1 MALDYGYWSALSTG
15 YKSAQDRR
23 AARDADMMKQLQY
36 LQMMEK
42 QEADNLNQKNL
53 IQQQLSTA
61 SAYTDKIL
69 KNTFGR
75 KKDIDDM
82 KAWHA
87 EHSGWNEIKEI
98 IQRFNG
104 DYSQARLYGNLDYY
118 IDQYKQKINNPNEDP
133 LQGNPILLRAE
144 QNKANLEKFVLAAGS
159 DEDKSRIMPGDSRR
173 FQEFKDGK
181 IDNFQFAGLRTD
193 YDIQGLIDDAG
204 LREQIDIDDII
215 GANYMSVITDMSNDT
230 GISVEQLQNPSSMPA
245 VKNWFQQATGIGED
259 QIYQGTKEEE
269 VSYVT
274 LMDKNL
280 TALAPLLIGV
290 ATPEGEAPQPMTLNR
305 LLELEKKGISFKDII
320 EGRDPGTGTAYSDV
334 WEELGGYNAS
344 KTPYDK
350 TGGTNV
356 WEGSQLI
363 SSGQILTDPSLQTAV
378 MKSIYGDKYNANSSK
393 IYDITMRGLY
403 DEFGTL
409 ITDDDIAGTWWERG
423 LHGGATTGA
432 TTAAGTAIFNAA
444 PGVGQVAWGVTTAIG
459 TAGGFVAGALGWN
472 PYAENETD
480 DLEYHG
486 TYLGLQ
492 IEGIDDMTGD
502 KTSALITYRTSE
514 SKVKKMIEQYGN
526 RELKVVMVNEL
537 REPDM
542 ISDDVYYDVLPMN
555 DMSFRMNMEK
565 NTDSEALSKVYNDS
579 LSYENKIANEK
590 REIENKMRLNQKL
603 ANVYTDGDDKVLQE
617 VANTYKSSVGT
628 SLVVGGVSPDKAN
641 QSTSMVMSWLLTES
655 EKIAGGDKQKQNE
668 IMQTMTYN
676 LSSNLQSA
684 EYRPMLSA
692 LKEGPKQF
700 LNWYSKNT
708 DKETFNEFKIK
719 NKDWAKYFRL
729 NK

>member
-61 SAYTDKIL
+61 SAYTDQIL

-75 KKDIDDM
+75 QKDIDDM
-82 KAWHA
+82 KKWHA
-87 EHSGWNEIKEI
+87 EHSGWNDIKEI

-118 IDQYKQKINNPNEDP
+118 IEQYKQKINNPNADP
-133 LQGNPILLRAE
+133 LQGNPILLRAQ

-159 DEDKSRIMPGDSRR
+159 DEDKARIMPGDRRR

-181 IDNFQFAGLRTD
+181 IDDFQFAGLRMD
-193 YDIQGLIDDAG
+193 YDIQGLIDEAG
-204 LREQIDIDDII
+204 LREQIDMDDII
-215 GANYMSVITDMSNDT
+215 GANFMSIITDMSNDT
-230 GISVEQLQNPSSMPA
+230 GISVEQLQHPSSMPA

-280 TALAPLLIGV
+280 TDLAPLLIGA

-305 LLELEKKGISFKDII
+305 LLELEKKGISFKDIV
-320 EGRDPGTGTAYSDV
+320 EGRDPESGVAYSDV
-334 WEELGGYNAS
+334 WERLGGYNAT

-356 WEGSQLI
+356 WEGTQLI
-363 SSGQILTDPSLQTAV
+363 SSGQILTDPSLQIAV
-378 MKSIYGDKYNANSSK
+378 MKSIYGDKYNANSGK
-393 IYDITMRGLY
+393 VYDITMRGLY
-403 DEFGTL
+403 DEFGTM
-409 ITDDDIAGTWWERG
+409 ITDDDVAGTWWERG
-423 LHGGATTGA
+423 LHGGATIGA
-432 TTAAGTAIFNAA
+432 PTAAGTAIFNAA
-444 PGVGQVAWGVTTAIG
+444 PGVGQVAWGATTAIG

-492 IEGIDDMTGD
+492 MELISAEG
-502 KTSALITYRTSE
+502 KKESALITYRTSE

-542 ISDDVYYDVLPMN
+542 ISDDVYYDVLPIN
-555 DMSFRMNMEK
+555 DYTFRTNMEK
-565 NTDSEALSKVYNDS
+565 NTNSEALSKVFNDS
-579 LSYENKIANEK
+579 LSHQNKIANEK
-590 REIENKMRLNQKL
+590 REIENKIRLNQKL

-641 QSTSMVMSWLLTES
+641 QSTSMIMSWLLTES

-684 EYRPMLSA
+684 EYRPMLNA

-719 NKDWAKYFRL
+719 NKDWSKYFRL